1 MRKIAALCAA
11 VVVLASCVGVDSK
24 MTIRDNGSGILVFS
38 YRVSQLVA
46 DLGDSTSGKGVVP
59 LPLSRADFERSLASA
74 KGRVRLTRFDR
85 SENEKDITI
94 RAELAFDSLEA
105 LSQVEAFQDAELKTG
120 TEGARHSFSQL
131 IARVPA
137 EPITED
143 TQRMLDAFF
152 DGYQL
157 TFAIETPQPIQSSTL
172 GTVSSDRKS
181 LKYTTTIKDIMQTR
195 SDIVLTVT
203 W

>member
-1 MRKIAALCAA
+1 MRKIAVLCCA

-24 MTIRDNGSGILVFS
+24 LTIRDNGSGILIFS

-59 LPLSRADFERSLASA
+59 LPLSRGDFERSLAGA

-85 SENEKDITI
+85 SENEKDIII

-105 LSQVEAFQDAELKTG
+105 LSQVEAFHDADLKTG

-131 IARVPA
+131 IARAPA
-137 EPITED
+137 EPVTED
-143 TQRMLDAFF
+143 TFRMLDAFF

-157 TFAIETPQPIQSSTL
+157 SFAIETPQPMQTTTL
-172 GTVSSDRKS
+172 GSLSTDRKS
-181 LKYTTTIKDIMQTR
+181 LLYSTTIKDILQTK
-195 SDIVLTVT
+195 SDIVLKVT